1 MKKVVCSQMRVI
13 AETDFKSIHGC
24 GAGANGTSRSDS
36 VQTAL
41 SGDRGCVAG
50 ARDAQRASGKGPR

>member
-1 MKKVVCSQMRVI
+1 MKKVTCNQMKVVAASDLKHI
-13 AETDFKSIHGC
+13 NG
-24 GAGANGTSRSDS
+24 GAGDSSMSRSEA

-50 ARDAQRASGKGPR
+50 ARDAQQASGQRR